1 MIGASEIGVKV
12 RTMRIRYT
20 FMKNVLLF
28 FRGVARF
35 SFEKNNFAC
44 ILRRLIHVERGA

>member
-1 MIGASEIGVKV
+1 MIAASEIGVKV

-28 FRGVARF
+28 FVAWRV
-35 SFEKNNFAC
+35 S
-44 ILRRLIHVERGA
+44 RLKKTISRVYYAD